1 MKQMIVIFMSVFFTL
16 IFSANVNAEQ
26 QIIMEI
32 EGMTCKLWP
41 LAIKKSL
48 SATEGVKDVKVSY
61 EQAKAWMT
69 VTESIEDQVLID
81 AVSRVGPYK
90 GKVIERR
97 SLNWP

>member
-1 MKQMIVIFMSVFFTL
+1 MKHIIVIL
-16 IFSANVNAEQ
+16 ISFLIALFVSSNADADQ

-48 SATEGVKDVKVSY
+48 SATEGVENIKISY

-69 VTESIEDQVLID
+69 VSKPIENKVLID
-81 AVSRVGPYK
+81 AVSRAGPFK

-97 SLNWP
+97 SLQ